1 MHTAAAPHASTS
13 RLTPHVRYRQDL
25 VLAAGLVAAST
36 AVLLAFAAFPGLRF
50 ALAPPWSVTLH
61 TLFETSSVVLSVLI
75 FAAGLYGFTRQ
86 RSSNVALMCNVF
98 MAVAILDFVHMLSF
112 DGMPE
117 LITPSGNGK
126 SLSFLLAA
134 RLLVAVA
141 MLSIAVLPWQ
151 RQIGRKARVL
161 LLALSLAFALA
172 FSAYGLY
179 APELASLF
187 FRPGS
192 GPTELKIA
200 LEYGVVL
207 LNLAAA
213 AAFYLRM
220 RTPQPYPLGPF
231 FTAACLMALSEFC
244 LTIYSSASDQYSLM
258 AHVLRLAAYV
268 FVYRAT
274 FVEMLDAPYHQLDA
288 ARAELV
294 ESEEKYR
301 LLFEHS
307 LDAYLIANPD
317 GSFQTANP
325 AASAMFGIA
334 LQDLWRIGRDDVTKD
349 PRLTGFLEE
358 RSRTG
363 FARGELNLR
372 RGDGSTFL
380 GELSSTTYTDS
391 RGRQMSSTFI
401 RDITAK
407 RRAEEEVLRLNATLE
422 LRVCERTA
430 ELEEAYLDLER
441 LSHVMAH
448 DLTSPLV
455 AIDGFANL
463 LKKSTDQPLGD
474 KQKRYLDRI
483 SSSAGRMGEMIAA
496 LLELADVR
504 RVPLNIQPLDLSAIT
519 REVLAARSRREP
531 DRVMNISVQPAMML
545 QGDAKLLTQLMSHLI
560 DSVYRLMVR
569 NPDAKVTVGADL
581 LAEGGPVYFVQNN
594 GVGLNPALAERVLNS
609 FGVAQGVRD
618 LSDGGITMAA
628 VRSIV
633 ARHGGRVWG
642 ESLPDGGAVVRFC
655 VGRAAG

>member
-1 MHTAAAPHASTS
+1 MSTATAHASTS
-13 RLTPHVRYRQDL
+13 RLSPHVRYRPGL
-25 VLAAGLVAAST
+25 VRAAGFVAASV
-36 AVLLAFAAFPGLRF
+36 ALLLAFALVPSLRF
-50 ALAPPWSVTLH
+50 TLLPPWGVTLH

-75 FAAGLYGFTRQ
+75 FAAGLYGFTRE
-86 RSSNVALMCNVF
+86 RSSNAALMCNVF
-98 MAVAILDFVHMLSF
+98 LAVAILDFVHMLSF
-112 DGMPE
+112 DGMPD
-117 LITPSGNGK
+117 LVTPSGNGK

-134 RLLVAVA
+134 RLLVAAA
-141 MLSIAVLPWQ
+141 MLAIAVLPWQ
-151 RQIGRKARVL
+151 RQIGRAARVA
-161 LLALSLAFALA
+161 LLALSLAFAVA
-172 FSAYGLY
+172 VSAYGLY
-179 APELASLF
+179 EPALAGLLF
-187 FRPGS
+187 QPGS
-192 GPTELKIA
+192 GPTALKVA
-200 LEYGVVL
+200 VDYVVVL

-220 RTPQPYPLGPF
+220 REPQPYPLLPF
-231 FTAACLMALSEFC
+231 FAAACLMAVSGFS
-244 LTIYSSASDQYSLM
+244 LTIYSNASDQYALM

-274 FVEMLDAPYHQLDA
+274 FVEMLDAPYRQIEA
-288 ARAELV
+288 ARADLV
-294 ESEEKYR
+294 VSEEKYR
-301 LLFEHS
+301 LLFENS
-307 LDAYLIANPD
+307 LDAYLIVNPD
-317 GSFQTANP
+317 GSFQAANP
-325 AASAMFGIA
+325 AAFTMFGIA
-334 LQDLWRIGRDDVTKD
+334 PQDLWRIGRSDVTSD
-349 PRLTGFLEE
+349 PRLAGFLEE

-363 FARGELNLR
+363 FARGELILR
-372 RGDGSTFL
+372 RSDGTTFL
-380 GELSSTTYTDS
+380 GELSSVSYTDS
-391 RGRQMSSTFI
+391 QGRQMSSTFI
-401 RDITAK
+401 RDISA
-407 RRAEEEVLRLNATLE
+407 RRQAEDEILLLNATLDQ
-422 LRVCERTA
+422 RVRERTA
-430 ELEEAYLDLER
+430 ALEEAYLDLER

-463 LKKSTDQPLGD
+463 LKKSTHQPLDD
-474 KQKRYLDRI
+474 KQKSYLDRI

-519 REVLAARSRREP
+519 REVLAARARREP

-545 QGDAKLLTQLMSHLI
+545 HGDAKLLTQLMSHLI
-560 DSVYRLMVR
+560 DSVYGLTVR

-581 LAEGGPVYFVQNN
+581 LADGGPVYFVQSN

-642 ESLPDGGAVVRFC
+642 ESLPDGGAVVRFS